1 MSSGPTR
8 PGSERIYTAI
18 EAAHAAML
26 LEKQVEFMP
35 NHRREQVKARIAE
48 LREWAR
54 LGTN

>member
-26 LEKQVEFMP
+26 LEKQVPYMP

-54 LGTN
+54 MGTN